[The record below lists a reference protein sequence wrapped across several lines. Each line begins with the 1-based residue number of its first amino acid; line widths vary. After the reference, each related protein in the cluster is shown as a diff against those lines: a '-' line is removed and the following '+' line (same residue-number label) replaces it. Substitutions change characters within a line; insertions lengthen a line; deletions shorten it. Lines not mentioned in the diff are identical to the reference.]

1 MWPWS
6 RNPGKLK
13 RHTYGNEKFI
23 LNRVCC
29 PVIRLGQCWLQGKYW
44 TNTRD
49 GRNVCPLLFLHWC
62 FWVILMHVLVLLL
75 KNMNSNGSYGLLF
88 SFLLIYNNVFY
99 FIFWLPYTL
108 IGFLITFFYM
118 PGLDSP
124 LHSLLAPL
132 VPLLMYT
139 LPPQYCPFL
148 IWTTYSIIKLM
159 SK

>member
-6 RNPGKLK
+6 RNLGKLK
-13 RHTYGNEKFI
+13 RHTFSNEKSI

-44 TNTRD
+44 TNTQD

-62 FWVILMHVLVLLL
+62 FWVILMHVFFLLL
-75 KNMNSNGSYGLLF
+75 KNMDSKGSYGLLF

-99 FIFWLPYTL
+99 FIFWLPYRVT
-108 IGFLITFFYM
+108 GFLITFFYM

-124 LHSLLAPL
+124 LYSVLAHL

-139 LPPQYCPFL
+139 LLHSIAPSSYELL
-148 IWTTYSIIKLM
+148 IQSYN
-159 SK
+159 